1 MTRSRFTTPD
11 PALDLVFERIVD
23 VPVERVWQAW
33 TDPAHLVHWFTP
45 APWSTVSAEV
55 DLRPGGRFATV
66 MRSPEGQEFPNA
78 GCYLEVIPN
87 ERLVWSNA
95 VQPGFRPALVL
106 ATAAGSTD
114 FAFTGIIA
122 LEALGPSKTRYTATV
137 LHAEPEACQRH
148 AAMGFHQGWGAA
160 LDQLVAHMTRG

>member
-1 MTRSRFTTPD
+1 MPLKTAYLAPLD
-11 PALDLVFERIVD
+11 PTLDLTFERIVD
-23 VPVERVWQAW
+23 VPVERLWQAW
-33 TDPAHLVHWFTP
+33 TDPSHLIHWFTP
-45 APWSTVSAEV
+45 EPWSTVQAEV
-55 DLRPGGRFATV
+55 DLRPGGRFATL
-66 MRSPEGQEFPNA
+66 MRSPEGQEYPNA

-95 VQPGFRPALVL
+95 VQPGFRPAQ

-114 FAFTGIIA
+114 FAFTAVIS
-122 LEALGPSKTRYTATV
+122 LEALGPSTTRYTATV
-137 LHAEPEACQRH
+137 LHPDAATCQRH